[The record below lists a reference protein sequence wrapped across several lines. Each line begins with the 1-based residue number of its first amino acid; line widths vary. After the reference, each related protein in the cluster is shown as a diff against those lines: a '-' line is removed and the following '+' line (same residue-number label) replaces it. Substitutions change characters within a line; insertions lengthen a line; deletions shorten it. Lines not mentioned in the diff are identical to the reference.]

1 MTIKSVRTCWK
12 YDSETGALTDTLFDI
27 LIDGESMEACLD
39 QQELEEFK
47 QRVIEILKDYQ

>member
-12 YDSETGALTDTLFDI
+12 YDPETGALTDTLFDI
-27 LIDGESMEACLD
+27 LVDGESMEACLD
-39 QQELEEFK
+39 TQELEEFK

>member
-1 MTIKSVRTCWK
+1 MTIKSVLSGWNTENGK
-12 YDSETGALTDTLFDI
+12 TTAKFYDI
-27 LIDGESMEACLD
+27 LIDGASMEACLD